1 MRGHLVTIF
10 RQIGVDRMFSAS
22 DIGHLIWGGYFD
34 GGAAGGLVLN
44 IFMSAVA
51 LVFGGLV
58 GIPVGVIRS
67 TTPIWVYAPL
77 ALVLGIIR
85 STPLLLVVLWLFIF
99 LQAVCGLR
107 LDALWIG
114 CIALALY
121 GATHVS
127 DIVRAGTLAIPP
139 THLKAA
145 YAMGLRWHSVNLW
158 VVAPIALRTSAPAIA
173 TFAAT
178 LFKDSSVCYV
188 IGVVELTQLVV
199 FASTRHPGSLLQY
212 QLAGAMLFFLVS
224 LTFMRL
230 AFRFEKTRRIAGT
243 LSSST

>member
-1 MRGHLVTIF
+1 
-10 RQIGVDRMFSAS
+10 MFTAA

-34 GGAAGGLVLN
+34 GGAVGGLILN

-51 LVFGGLV
+51 LVVGGLIGV
-58 GIPVGVIRS
+58 PIGVIRS
-67 TTPIWVYAPL
+67 TTSVWVYAPL
-77 ALVLGIIR
+77 ALILAIVR
-85 STPLLLVVLWLFIF
+85 STPLLLLVLWLFIF

-107 LDALWIG
+107 LDPLWIG

-121 GATHVS
+121 GATHIS
-127 DIVRAGTLAIPP
+127 DIVRGGTLAIPS
-139 THLKAA
+139 THLKTA

-158 VVAPIALRTSAPAIA
+158 VVAPSALRTSAPAIA

-224 LTFMRL
+224 LTFMRI
-230 AFRFEKTRRIAGT
+230 ASRFEKTRRIAGT
-243 LSSST
+243 MSSRI